1 MKIAVIGA
9 GASGCMVA
17 LAASGKDNEVLLFDG
32 NEKIGRK
39 IYATGNGRCNLT
51 NTRQSPYFY
60 NSSSSPD
67 KVRNILSRFSAE
79 DIMNFFEESGI
90 LLHSRGDYIYPRT
103 DQASTIA
110 RFFEMEL
117 DRSGVRFF
125 PKTRVTKI
133 EKRPDGIFRIYAGGK
148 YTQADRVIL
157 SCGGL
162 SGKKFGCTGD
172 GYRFAEAFGHTVISP
187 LPALTSLCACEKCIR
202 RAAGVRCAASVTL
215 MADGQAVRT
224 EEGELQITKNALSG
238 IVIFQ
243 LSRFVSAAL
252 AEGKDVCVRVD
263 FLPDMQ
269 GQEERW
275 ELEKRRRLQ
284 GERNMTCADW
294 MLGLA
299 NRGVTDMLLDS
310 HGIASEK
317 KAYRISDEM
326 LSSIMDELR
335 AFHFHITGTG
345 GFDNAQATAGGV
357 PLTELTD
364 ELESRMVPGLYI
376 TGEMAD
382 VDGLCGGYNL
392 TWAFSTGHTAGMAA
406 GNNREN
412 DTNIADKTPVRA

>member
-9 GASGCMVA
+9 GASGCMAA
-17 LAASGKDNEVLLFDG
+17 LAASGEDNEVLLFDG

-51 NTRQSPYFY
+51 NKRQAPSFY

-67 KVRNILSRFSAE
+67 KVRNILRRFSAKE
-79 DIMNFFEESGI
+79 IVDFFEENGI
-90 LLHSRGDYIYPRT
+90 LLHSRGDYVYPRT

-117 DRSGVRFF
+117 GRSGVRFL
-125 PKTRVTKI
+125 PKTRITKI
-133 EKRPDGIFRIYAGGK
+133 GKGPDGIFRIYAGGNC
-148 YTQADRVIL
+148 TQADSVIL

-162 SGKKFGCTGD
+162 AGKKFGCTGD
-172 GYRFAEAFGHTVISP
+172 GYRFAEAFGHTVLSP
-187 LPALTSLCACEKCIR
+187 LPALTSLCTSEKCIR

-224 EEGELQITKNALSG
+224 EKGELQITKNGLSG
-238 IVIFQ
+238 IVVFQ
-243 LSRFVSAAL
+243 LSRFAAL
-252 AEGKDVCVRVD
+252 ALSEGKDICARVD
-263 FLPDMQ
+263 FLSDMQ
-269 GQEERW
+269 GQDERW
-275 ELEKRRRLQ
+275 EREKRRRLQ

-294 MLGLA
+294 MLGLS
-299 NRGVTDMLLDS
+299 NRAVTDMLLER

-326 LSSIMDELR
+326 LSSLMDELR

-345 GFDNAQATAGGV
+345 GFDNAQTTAGGV

-392 TWAFSTGHTAGMAA
+392 TWAFSTGHTAGTAA
-406 GNNREN
+406 GNSRV
-412 DTNIADKTPVRA
+412 K